1 MNFKPLLY
9 PQTLFYPTTLLKAAP
24 YVENFF
30 VLSLLETEKRIKTL
44 LPEIFPKVIFLDVSK
59 YFDKNKIFKLLE
71 DFKAFGDFL
80 KTPESFK
87 LYRLHQELFEETFSP
102 LKESKDAL
110 TPIDRAFLLLA
121 LAEEIDHTLLEVS
134 LALSQFSQ
142 KWAKFFDEKILFKD
156 SYLSEEPFVFPTL
169 EELGV
174 EKLWELEKR
183 KKAWETLF
191 THINFTEKYKER
203 IDSLLLSERE
213 LLEDLKG
220 EVKFVKEESLSE
232 GLKVF
237 EFETPV
243 NKHLGFQENSGF
255 PLINKILFVY

>member
-1 MNFKPLLY
+1 MSFKALLY
-9 PQTLFYPTTLLKAAP
+9 PQTLFYPTTLLRAAP
-24 YVENFF
+24 HVENFF

-44 LPEIFPKVIFLDVSK
+44 LPEIFPKVIFLGVNK
-59 YFDKNKIFKLLE
+59 YFDKNKILRLLE
-71 DFKAFGDFL
+71 DFKVLGDFL

-110 TPIDRAFLLLA
+110 TPIERAFLLLA
-121 LAEEIDHTLLEVS
+121 LAEEIDYTLLEVS

-156 SYLSEEPFVFPTL
+156 SYLSEEPFAFPTS

-174 EKLWELEKR
+174 EKLWEIEKR
-183 KKAWETLF
+183 KKAWETLCAY
-191 THINFTEKYKER
+191 INFLEESKEK

-213 LLEDLKG
+213 LFEDLKS
-220 EVKFVKEESLSE
+220 EVKFVKEETLSE

-243 NKHLGFQENSGF
+243 NKHLGFQENSDF
-255 PLINKILFVY
+255 PLIKKILFVY